1 MLITGKWVN
10 RGASLQERLSH
21 ALVLLGETYEIA
33 HPLPTREEAKAEVPS
48 LASNRE
54 GNVGSVR

>member
-1 MLITGKWVN
+1 MGQP
-10 RGASLQERLSH
+10 RGEPMLQERLSH